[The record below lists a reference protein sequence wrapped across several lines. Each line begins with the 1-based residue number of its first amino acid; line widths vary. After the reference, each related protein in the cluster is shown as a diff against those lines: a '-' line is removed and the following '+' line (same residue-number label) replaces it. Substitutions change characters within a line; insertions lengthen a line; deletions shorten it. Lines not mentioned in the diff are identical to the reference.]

1 MNIAKIQ
8 YYFNLQDDISN
19 NYIKNFVYNYQ
30 SSFNQNRISKKNLN
44 I

>member
-8 YYFNLQDDISN
+8 YYFNLQDVISN
-19 NYIKNFVYNYQ
+19 NYIKNFVYNHQ
-30 SSFNQNRISKKNLN
+30 SSFNQNRISKK